1 MIFSSIEFFV
11 FLAVVL
17 GLLAALPGENARRNL
32 LVGASYVFYGWWDW
46 RFCLLLLGY
55 TVLDYNVGVHL
66 EDETRPGRRRAW
78 LIASLVGNLGTLA
91 VFKYTNF
98 FLSTLAPLLDT
109 LGVHVPKLH
118 IVLPVG
124 ISFMTFQTMS
134 YSIDVYQRRLR
145 ATRNFRDFAMFA
157 AFFPQLVAGPIVRGS
172 VFLPQLERVHPPR
185 LENLRLGL
193 EQFVRGF
200 AKKVLFADTLAV
212 YVDPVFAHPGA
223 YASPVC
229 WFAVIAYAG
238 QIYYDF
244 SGYSEMAIGVGR
256 MLGFQ
261 LPENFRH
268 PYLSLNVTEF
278 WRRWHITL
286 STWLRD
292 YLYISLGGN
301 RRGRGR
307 TYVNLMITMLLGG
320 LWHGASWNFVVWGG
334 LHGVALAG
342 HKWVAERRRPGSEG
356 RFGAWGKLASWVT
369 TFTFVLVTWVFFRA
383 PSFATAWAY
392 LGKLAFLDAGGMDW
406 YYVQGLVVI
415 GLGAALHVWVKARGE
430 RDLRLD
436 LTRAAAWPALA
447 VLLLLVLLYAPFGTN
462 PFIYFQF

>member
-11 FLAVVL
+11 FLGIVL
-17 GLLAALPGENARRNL
+17 ALLTIARSENVRRNIL
-32 LVGASYVFYGWWDW
+32 LVASYFFYGWWDW

-66 EDETRPGRRRAW
+66 EDETRPRARFAW

-98 FLSTLAPLLDT
+98 FLGSLAPLLEGAG
-109 LGVHVPKLH
+109 LHVPHLH
-118 IVLPVG
+118 IILPVG

-134 YSIDVYQRRLR
+134 YSIDVFQRRLK
-145 ATRNFRDFAMFA
+145 ATRSFRDFALFA

-172 VFLPQLERVHPPR
+172 VFLPQLETVHPPR
-185 LENLRLGL
+185 LDNLRLGI
-193 EQFVRGF
+193 EQFIRGF
-200 AKKVLFADTLAV
+200 TKKVLFADTLAV

-223 YASPVC
+223 FASPAC
-229 WFAVIAYAG
+229 WLAVVAYAG

-256 MLGFQ
+256 MLGFR

-268 PYLSLNVTEF
+268 PYLSLNIAEF
-278 WRRWHITL
+278 WRRWHISL
-286 STWLRD
+286 SSWLRD
-292 YLYISLGGN
+292 YLYFTLGGN
-301 RRGRGR
+301 RRGPAA
-307 TYVNLMITMLLGG
+307 TYLNLMITMLLGG

-334 LHGVALAG
+334 LHGVALAA
-342 HKWVAERRRPGSEG
+342 HRFAREHRPSSSVG
-356 RFGAWGKLASWVT
+356 RFGVPGKLLSWAT
-369 TFTFVLVTWVFFRA
+369 TFLFVLLTWVFFRA
-383 PSFATAWAY
+383 RNFSDAWAM
-392 LGKLAFLDAGGMDW
+392 LRKMMFIGPHGVEW
-406 YYVQGLVVI
+406 YYVPALAAI
-415 GLGAALHVWVKARGE
+415 GLGAALHVWVLLRHE

-436 LTRAAAWPALA
+436 LTRPVAWPALT